1 MATTLNQV
9 TIVNNTSVALIVK
22 SPDAGEV
29 PHTGGRLTI
38 NNYMKQTTSFGG
50 LIITKDNLK
59 EGGTY
64 TINPL
69 GNNTYFSVTDN
80 TGAEVGQMVPA

>member
-9 TIVNNTSVALIVK
+9 TIVNNTSVALVVK
-22 SPDAGEV
+22 NPDAGEI
-29 PHTGGRLTI
+29 PNLGGRLAI

-50 LIITKDNLK
+50 LIITKDNLQ
-59 EGGTY
+59 EGGVY

-69 GNNTYFSVTDN
+69 GNNTYFKVTDN
-80 TGAEVGQMVPA
+80 TGNEVGQIVPA